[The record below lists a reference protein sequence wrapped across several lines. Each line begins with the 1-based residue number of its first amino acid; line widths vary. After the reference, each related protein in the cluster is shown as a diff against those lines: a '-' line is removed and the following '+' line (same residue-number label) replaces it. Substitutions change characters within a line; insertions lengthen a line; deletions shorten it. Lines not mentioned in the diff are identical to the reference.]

1 MASNHVTNSNRPRLE
16 AGHPIAAGGD
26 PDGCG
31 DAGIRKAGATNKIV
45 IPQGP
50 LAGFVPDW
58 LRPHGVSRAVIDYV
72 INHEDVLRRLAHE
85 SETTTARRQVV
96 VTGFGKVTNRTT
108 ERDLDAMAVD
118 LLKRSF
124 PASVVNLRDDGD
136 EVLTFFGFGSGLCKP
151 DAVGARSAFVER
163 TVALQLILRR
173 GVEVRQN
180 VADSG
185 STDGKFPLCGLT
197 LDGHDNFD
205 WDAAL
210 GTAEPPGTTVRQTL
224 GRADQDRSAEL
235 RRSAAP
241 QMGDL
246 DPAGSAAMLTT
257 MHATVERLERES
269 NARRVGIDGFK
280 RRRIEQ
286 GNTPPTIPPAPH
298 LPFQP
303 GQTPPNSAP
312 RPTPAPMDDAA
323 ALQLLNQ
330 AEIDPSNA
338 VDVDVVPEIVA
349 KYIALS
355 TINADWVWSLVCP
368 TDVTDG
374 CNVQPSTDGSTRLTK
389 TTVSTRKLGT
399 THELQ
404 TVTIKII
411 ASVFT
416 VHATM
421 ATKIQSQLPQATRAA
436 CLCHDEQLAP
446 TILHH
451 NRVLNAWLQGM
462 KSGINKSL
470 KFSEGLA
477 SIIRREFKQR
487 RHDHVDKQNPLEKLM
502 SELKNMKR
510 QMAKTGG
517 SGGGFSGG
525 GGGSIGGGGGIKPPT
540 TATRTDQSTKVPCAN
555 CLAGRR
561 CALLDATDG
570 KCIFMHEEGKGGS
583 QPDAITDRL
592 GKRS

>member
-96 VTGFGKVTNRTT
+96 VTGFGKINNRTT

-118 LLKRSF
+118 ILKRSF
-124 PASVVNLRDDGD
+124 PASVVNLRDDDD
-136 EVLTFFGFGSGLCKP
+136 EILTFFGFRSGPCKP
-151 DAVGARSAFVER
+151 DATGARSAFVER

-173 GVEVRQN
+173 GIEVRKN
-180 VADSG
+180 ITDSG
-185 STDGKFPLCGLT
+185 AADGKFPLYGLT
-197 LDGHDNFD
+197 LDGHNTFD
-205 WDAAL
+205 WGAAL
-210 GTAEPPGTTVRQTL
+210 GTAEAPGTTVRQTL
-224 GRADQDRSAEL
+224 DRADQDRSAEL

-241 QMGDL
+241 QVGDPGVA
-246 DPAGSAAMLTT
+246 DPAGSAAMLTA
-257 MHATVERLERES
+257 MQATIERLERES
-269 NARRVGIDGFK
+269 NAQRAEIDGFK

-286 GNTPPTIPPAPH
+286 GNTSHTIPPATH

-303 GQTPPNSAP
+303 GQAPPNSTP
-312 RPTPAPMDDAA
+312 KPTTAPMDDAA

-330 AEIDPSNA
+330 VEIDPSDA
-338 VDVDVVPEIVA
+338 VDVDVIPEIVV
-349 KYIALS
+349 KYVALS
-355 TINADWVWSLVCP
+355 TINAEWVWGLVCP

-374 CNVQPSTDGSTRLTK
+374 FNMLPSTDGSTRLTK
-389 TTVSTRKLGT
+389 TTASTRKLGT
-399 THELQ
+399 IYELQ

-436 CLCHDEQLAP
+436 YLYYDEQLAP

-451 NRVLNAWLQGM
+451 NRVLNAWLQGL

-470 KFSEGLA
+470 KFSEGVA

-487 RHDHVDKQNPLEKLM
+487 RHDHNDKQNPLEKLM

-517 SGGGFSGG
+517 SGGGTPGSGG
-525 GGGSIGGGGGIKPPT
+525 VGGGIKPPT

-555 CLAGRR
+555 YLAGRR

-570 KCIFMHEEGKGGS
+570 KCIFMHEDGKGGS
-583 QPDAITDRL
+583 QPDAITNRL